1 MTDQIHKTEQP
12 GYDWQATYGN
22 CLRCGSQLQD
32 EGDEES
38 ASEVQA
44 GQPLVPGQSGRR
56 GRGQDVARPPVLPDL
71 RHGRASGAQR
81 LRQL

>member
-32 EGDEES
+32 EGDEEFRVGGS
-38 ASEVQA
+38 SGVSHLFLGNLADVGEDKMSLDLLSCPTCGMVE
-44 GQPLVPGQSGRR
+44 LRVPR
-56 GRGQDVARPPVLPDL
+56 G
-71 RHGRASGAQR
+71 
-81 LRQL
+81 